1 MSSKASSILLFK
13 LQKFKVYISLKNLQ
27 STALV
32 LLLERFHLY
41 IHMSLGWYSSIHKVS
56 YPWRNGIDCIL
67 AFMTWYILR
76 WIRCIA
82 NGILTILQFDFTWH
96 IWYFIETNLGIYQE
110 QGLSRIFH
118 MSFTHACVSFFAK
131 QCTTLHIM
139 RTPKIKKSLAPSP
152 LCFATCNFSETS
164 NVLRIKIW

>member
-1 MSSKASSILLFK
+1 MYIVIKSKAPFCCSR
-13 LQKFKVYISLKNLQ
+13 YIYLSEKSAE

-32 LLLERFHLY
+32 LLLERYHLY
-41 IHMSLGWYSSIHKVS
+41 IHMSSGWYSSIHKVS

-82 NGILTILQFDFTWH
+82 NGILTILQFDFTLH
-96 IWYFIETNLGIYQE
+96 IWYFTETNLGIYLE

-118 MSFTHACVSFFAK
+118 MSFTHALVSFFALAK

-139 RTPKIKKSLAPSP
+139 RTPQNKKVFSSIPTV
-152 LCFATCNFSETS
+152 LCYM
-164 NVLRIKIW
+164 

>member
-1 MSSKASSILLFK
+1 MYIVIKSKLHFVVQTSK
-13 LQKFKVYISLKNLQ
+13 YISLSEKSAQ

-41 IHMSLGWYSSIHKVS
+41 IHMSSGWYSSIHKVS

-118 MSFTHACVSFFAK
+118 MSFTHGLMPVSPFLPWQNNA
-131 QCTTLHIM
+131 LPYILWEP
-139 RTPKIKKSLAPSP
+139 PK
-152 LCFATCNFSETS
+152 
-164 NVLRIKIW
+164 